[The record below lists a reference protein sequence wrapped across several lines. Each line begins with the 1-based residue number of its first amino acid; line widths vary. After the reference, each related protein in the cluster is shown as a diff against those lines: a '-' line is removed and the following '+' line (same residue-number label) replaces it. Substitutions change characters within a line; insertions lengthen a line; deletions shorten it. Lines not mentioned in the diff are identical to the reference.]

1 MQIRFTHG
9 HVCNS
14 SSAMTAVASNV
25 YISFTVIPDDY
36 LFLMVHRK
44 LLMNQC
50 PFLIRN
56 INFIFPMNFIVC
68 NLSANTFFREK
79 NSPYARAYGPKFIYF
94 KREFPICVS
103 FSSMKINQICLKF
116 STQSSKGSYA
126 IHWLLTI
133 IYYSGSV
140 IIIYYSGRRHWKA
153 LQKL

>member
-1 MQIRFTHG
+1 MYFCENDVICYGSQRFVFLHLKLIRTQMQIRFTHG

-56 INFIFPMNFIVC
+56 INFIFPLNFIVC
-68 NLSANTFFREK
+68 NLSANTFFRK

-94 KREFPICVS
+94 EREFPICVS
-103 FSSMKINQICLKF
+103 FSSMKIDQNCLKF

-126 IHWLLTI
+126 IH
-133 IYYSGSV
+133 
-140 IIIYYSGRRHWKA
+140 
-153 LQKL
+153 

>member
-25 YISFTVIPDDY
+25 HISFTVIPDDY

-56 INFIFPMNFIVC
+56 INFIFPLNFIVC
-68 NLSANTFFREK
+68 NLSANTFFRK
-79 NSPYARAYGPKFIYF
+79 KQ
-94 KREFPICVS
+94 PIC
-103 FSSMKINQICLKF
+103 
-116 STQSSKGSYA
+116 QSVWSEIYLFQKGISNMCFIF
-126 IHWLLTI
+126 IHENRSNLFEIFNSIKQRKLCNSLAFNNYLLLWFCNNNLLL
-133 IYYSGSV
+133 
-140 IIIYYSGRRHWKA
+140 WKE
-153 LQKL
+153 L